1 METNKPGTEK
11 DGILVLVAED
21 DAIIR
26 EQMAMTLRRAGM
38 RVITASDGHEAFETY
53 LRRFPDLVV
62 SDIRM
67 PRMDGLELARR
78 IRELSDDVCII
89 LVSAYS
95 DNETLFASVNLRV
108 DGFARKPVLPDDLV
122 NLTRR
127 CNLQGRGERSLLGK
141 VMDHNPDMFLTTDGE
156 RALYVNQPLMRFLG
170 IASIEGND
178 ALRMLGSRITPSHAA
193 KHPDSP
199 QPHAVSVS
207 WIADLV
213 RQGGSA
219 DPLLAVSTPTGRE
232 PEAPPRTFLVRVGRL
247 PLEDT
252 VFSIVSFA
260 DVTRIQEERDFYLE
274 LALKDSLTGLGN
286 RRRLMDELAKEAARA
301 DRYAKDLSI
310 IILDIDDFKVLND
323 THGHQVGD
331 HVLCE
336 IARIMEENVRQVDV
350 LARHGGEEFCCL
362 APETGLE
369 GAYEM
374 AEKLR
379 RRIALHDFD
388 VAGRV
393 TASFGV
399 ALFDPSETPEQFMAR
414 ADKALYQAKR
424 QGKNQVC
431 IADAPETA

>member
-1 METNKPGTEK
+1 MNKPGPEK

-38 RVITASDGHEAFETY
+38 RVITAVDGHEAFETY
-53 LRRFPDLVV
+53 LRSFPDLVV

-78 IRELSDDVCII
+78 IREMSNDVCII

-95 DNETLFASVNLRV
+95 DNETLFASINLRV
-108 DGFARKPVLPDDLV
+108 DGFARKPVLPDELV
-122 NLTRR
+122 SLTRR
-127 CNLQGRGERSLLGK
+127 CNLHGRGERSLLSK

-170 IASIEGND
+170 IASIEGHD
-178 ALRMLGSRITPSHAA
+178 ALHMLGTRITPAHAA

-199 QPHAVSVS
+199 QPHAASVS

-213 RQGGSA
+213 RQGGGA

-232 PEAPPRTFLVRVGRL
+232 PEPPQRTFLVRVGRL

-286 RRRLMDELAKEAARA
+286 RRRLMDELAKEAVRA
-301 DRYAKDLSI
+301 GRYAKDLSI

-336 IARIMEENVRQVDV
+336 IARIMEENVRQVDL

-369 GAYEM
+369 GAQEM

-431 IADAPETA
+431 VADAPETA

>member
-1 METNKPGTEK
+1 MNTSGTDK
-11 DGILVLVAED
+11 GGILVLVAED

-38 RVITASDGHEAFETY
+38 RVLTACDGQEAFETY
-53 LRRFPDLVV
+53 LRTFPDLVLT
-62 SDIRM
+62 DIRM

-78 IRELSDDVCII
+78 IRELSDDVCLI

-95 DNETLFASVNLRV
+95 DNETLFASINLRV

-122 NLTRR
+122 SLAQR
-127 CNLQGRGERSLLGK
+127 CNLQGRGVRSLLGK
-141 VMDHNPDMFLTTDGE
+141 VMDHNPDMFLTMDGE

-170 IASIEGND
+170 ISSLEEHD
-178 ALRMLGSRITPSHAA
+178 ALRMLGGRITPSHAA
-193 KHPDSP
+193 KHPNSP
-199 QPHAVSVS
+199 QPHGVASNS

-213 RQGGSA
+213 RQGGGT

-232 PEAPPRTFLVRVGRL
+232 PEPPQRTFLVRVGRL
-247 PLEDT
+247 PLEDA

-286 RRRLMDELAKEAARA
+286 RRRLMDELAKETVRA
-301 DRYAKDLSI
+301 DRYAKELSI

-369 GAYEM
+369 GAHEL

-399 ALFDPSETPEQFMAR
+399 ALFDPSETPERFMAR
-414 ADKALYQAKR
+414 ADKALYRAKR

-431 IADAPETA
+431 IAEAPETA

>member
-1 METNKPGTEK
+1 MNKPGPEK

-38 RVITASDGHEAFETY
+38 RVLTACDGHEAFEAY
-53 LRRFPDLVV
+53 LRNFPDLVV

-67 PRMDGLELARR
+67 PRMDGLELTRR

-108 DGFARKPVLPDDLV
+108 DGFARKPVLPDELV
-122 NLTRR
+122 SLTRC

-170 IASIEGND
+170 IPGIEGHD
-178 ALRMLGSRITPSHAA
+178 ALRMLGGRLTPSHAA

-199 QPHAVSVS
+199 QPHASSVS

-232 PEAPPRTFLVRVGRL
+232 PEPPQRTFLVRVGRL

-286 RRRLMDELAKEAARA
+286 HRRLMDELAKEAVRA
-301 DRYAKDLSI
+301 GRYAKDLSI

-336 IARIMEENVRQVDV
+336 IARIMEENVRQVDI

-369 GAYEM
+369 GAREM

-399 ALFDPSETPEQFMAR
+399 ALFDPSETPGQFMAR
-414 ADKALYQAKR
+414 ADKALYQAKH

-431 IADAPETA
+431 VADAPETA